1 MICRVVPAVLLS
13 LSLSLSGCA
22 VYDLDSP
29 RYSSSRYSGYGY
41 QQPDYRV
48 ARSDYGYR
56 SSYPIVVRSSHGYQ
70 PMPTVVRY
78 REYPAQVYRYPQRQS
93 VYIYQQAPSR
103 YRAAPGWQGYR
114 DDGRHDRRA
123 YQRERYERH
132 ERDGDQRR
140 ERDEPHD
147 RDEHRGWEV
156 RRN

>member
-1 MICRVVPAVLLS
+1 MICRVVPAILLS

-41 QQPDYRV
+41 QQSDYRV

-70 PMPTVVRY
+70 PMPPVVRY
-78 REYPAQVYRYPQRQS
+78 REYPAPVYRYPSRVQQP

-114 DDGRHDRRA
+114 DDGRHDR
-123 YQRERYERH
+123 YQERRSYRH
-132 ERDGDQRR
+132 ERDGNQRR
-140 ERDEPHD
+140 ERDEHRD
-147 RDEHRGWEV
+147 RDQYRGWEV